1 MFSCRLLLSVH
12 NVTVRKQTER
22 FLNDF
27 DTGEQTNKQAP
38 QRLND
43 KRCYPCHA
51 QRVEQSYIDVNGNP
65 VCWTEFMDPVNDWHN
80 GDCGCIV
87 LCRIFAET
95 ATDGIDLAKHWLL
108 FQGPQTSSSVT
119 AVYRIR
125 TPGYPQPSLI
135 PNNSWQK
142 KKLAWMQVWMSFILL
157 LKSTAV
163 YQSI

>member
-43 KRCYPCHA
+43 KRCYLCHA
-51 QRVEQSYIDVNGNP
+51 QRVEQSYIDVNGKSGVLNWIHGP
-65 VCWTEFMDPVNDWHN
+65 SQWLKQWWLWLYCVVPDFCWNRNWWNRFSETLIVVPRTTNIFLRNSCVQDPYPWV
-80 GDCGCIV
+80 
-87 LCRIFAET
+87 
-95 ATDGIDLAKHWLL
+95 
-108 FQGPQTSSSVT
+108 ST
-119 AVYRIR
+119 AVTYSKQQL
-125 TPGYPQPSLI
+125 T
-135 PNNSWQK
+135 K
-142 KKLAWMQVWMSFILL
+142 KKLAWMQVWMSYILL